1 MERENL
7 MNPYSVESQGRTLA
21 FATLMKNVYLWMTLA
36 LAVTGLTAAYVAMNP
51 GWVYAIA
58 TNSVLFFGLIIA
70 ELAVVMIL
78 SARIARLSFATAGL
92 MFAAYSV
99 LNGVTLSVIFLAY
112 TMSSIATTFFVTA
125 GTFGAMPLVGY
136 TVKKDLSAMGRV
148 LIMALIGLIIASI
161 VNMFVASSALDWA
174 ITYIG
179 VLVFVGLTAYDT
191 QKIKQMMLMHGDEVN
206 DGTMKLALMASL
218 TLYLDFINLFLY
230 LLRIFGRRE

>member
-125 GTFGAMPLVGY
+125 GTFGAMTLVGY

-206 DGTMKLALMASL
+206 DDTMKLALMASL

>member
-125 GTFGAMPLVGY
+125 GTFGAMTLVGY
-136 TVKKDLSAMGRV
+136 TIKKDLSAMGRV

>member
-125 GTFGAMPLVGY
+125 GTFGAMTLVGY

-191 QKIKQMMLMHGDEVN
+191 QKIKQMMLMHGDEVS

>member
-125 GTFGAMPLVGY
+125 GTFGAMTLVGY

-191 QKIKQMMLMHGDEVN
+191 QKIKQMMLMHRDEVS